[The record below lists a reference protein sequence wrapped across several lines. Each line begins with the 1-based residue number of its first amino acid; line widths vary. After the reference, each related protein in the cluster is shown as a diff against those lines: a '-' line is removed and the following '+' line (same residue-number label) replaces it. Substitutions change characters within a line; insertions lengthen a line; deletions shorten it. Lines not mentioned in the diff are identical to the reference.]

1 MAPVRSF
8 SSRFFALTRCFRQ
21 ATFFRLFIR
30 SEIVGEVHLGA
41 MSVETR
47 PTSQLQSIDPEVFDL
62 IARDRER
69 HSRTLNFIAS
79 ENYTSQAVLD
89 CLASHLNVKYAEGYP
104 RARYYQGVALV
115 DDIEQLAID
124 RAKQLFKAEHANVQ
138 PYSGSPANMAVYFSL
153 LKPGDTVLGM
163 ELSQGG
169 HLTHGSP
176 VSFSGQFYNFV
187 HYGVDPE
194 TEVIDY
200 DRVQELA
207 QEHRPKLIVAGASA
221 YSRIID
227 WQRFSDIARSVGA
240 RFMADIAHIAGLIAA
255 DVHPSPVPYADV
267 VTTTTHK
274 SLRGPRGALILCKQ
288 ELARQIDRTVFPG
301 MQGGPHLAAVAAKA
315 VCFHEAMQ
323 PEFREYQ
330 QQVVDNARALA
341 DGLVRGGLKLV
352 SGGTDNHL
360 LVIKLLDRD
369 YSGKA
374 LARALESAGIIT
386 SMSTVPGETRKP
398 AVTSGVRFGT
408 PAITTRGAN
417 EAHMQRVAQ
426 IVSSVAENPSD
437 EVALSRLRGEVE
449 AIARELAPV

>member
-1 MAPVRSF
+1 
-8 SSRFFALTRCFRQ
+8 
-21 ATFFRLFIR
+21 
-30 SEIVGEVHLGA
+30 
-41 MSVETR
+41 MSIATR
-47 PTSQLQSIDPEVFDL
+47 PAASLENTDPEVFSL
-62 IARDRER
+62 IERDRER
-69 HSRTLNFIAS
+69 HTRTLNFIAS
-79 ENYTSQAVLD
+79 ENYASPAVLE

-104 RARYYQGVALV
+104 RSRYYQGVGIV

-124 RAKQLFKAEHANVQ
+124 RAKQLFGAEHANVQ
-138 PYSGSPANMAVYFSL
+138 PYSGSPANMAVYFAL
-153 LKPGDTVLGM
+153 LKPGDTVMGM

-187 HYGVDPE
+187 HYGVDPVSE
-194 TEVIDY
+194 LLDY
-200 DRVQELA
+200 DRLEALA
-207 QEHRPKLIVAGASA
+207 KEHRPKLIVAGASA

-227 WQRFSDIARSVGA
+227 WKRIRDIASSVGA

-255 DVHPSPVPYADV
+255 NVHPSPVPFADV

-274 SLRGPRGALILCKQ
+274 SLRGPRGALILCTQ
-288 ELARQIDRTVFPG
+288 ELAKDIDRTVFPG
-301 MQGGPHLAAVAAKA
+301 IQGGPHLAAVAAKA

-323 PEFREYQ
+323 PEFRTYQ

-341 DGLVRGGLKLV
+341 DGLMRGGLKIV

-360 LVIKLLDRD
+360 LVVKLLDRD

-374 LARALESAGIIT
+374 LARALEGAGIIT
-386 SMSTVPGETRKP
+386 SMSTVPGETRRP

-417 EAHMQRVAQ
+417 ETHMQRVAQ
-426 IVSSVAENPSD
+426 VVSSVAENPAD
-437 EVALSRLRGEVE
+437 AAAIERLRADVE
-449 AIARELAPV
+449 ALARELAAV

>member
-1 MAPVRSF
+1 
-8 SSRFFALTRCFRQ
+8 
-21 ATFFRLFIR
+21 
-30 SEIVGEVHLGA
+30 
-41 MSVETR
+41 MSIATR
-47 PTSQLQSIDPEVFDL
+47 PAPSLEATDPEVSAL
-62 IARDRER
+62 IERDRER
-69 HSRTLNFIAS
+69 HTRTLNFIAS
-79 ENYTSQAVLD
+79 ENYASRAVLD

-104 RARYYQGVALV
+104 RSRYYQGVALV

-124 RAKQLFKAEHANVQ
+124 RAKQLFGAEHANVQ
-138 PYSGSPANMAVYFSL
+138 PYSGSPANMAVYFTL
-153 LKPGDTVLGM
+153 LEPGDTVMGM

-176 VSFSGQFYNFV
+176 VSFSGQFYQFV

-200 DRVQELA
+200 DHVAALA
-207 QEHRPKLIVAGASA
+207 REHTPKLIVAGASA

-227 WQRFSDIARSVGA
+227 WQRFAEIAAGVGA

-255 DVHPSPVPYADV
+255 GVHPSPVPYADV

-288 ELARQIDRTVFPG
+288 ELARDIDRVVFPG
-301 MQGGPHLAAVAAKA
+301 IQGGPHLSAIAAKA
-315 VCFHEAMQ
+315 VCFREAME
-323 PEFREYQ
+323 PDFRRYQ

-341 DGLVRGGLKLV
+341 EGLIKGGLKVV

-360 LVIKLLDRD
+360 LVVKLLDRD

-374 LARALESAGIIT
+374 LARALEAAGIIT
-386 SMSTVPGETRKP
+386 SMSTVPGETRRP

-408 PAITTRGAN
+408 PAVTTRGAT
-417 EAHMQRVAQ
+417 EVHMQRVAQ
-426 IVSSVAENPSD
+426 IVSTIAEKPSD
-437 EVALSRLRGEVE
+437 EAALERLRPEVE

>member
-1 MAPVRSF
+1 
-8 SSRFFALTRCFRQ
+8 
-21 ATFFRLFIR
+21 
-30 SEIVGEVHLGA
+30 
-41 MSVETR
+41 MSIATR
-47 PTSQLQSIDPEVFDL
+47 PAPSLESTDPEVYAL
-62 IARDRER
+62 LERDRER
-69 HSRTLNFIAS
+69 HTRTLNFIAS
-79 ENYTSQAVLD
+79 ENYASRAVLD

-124 RAKQLFKAEHANVQ
+124 RAKQLFGAEHANVQ
-138 PYSGSPANMAVYFSL
+138 PYSGSPANMAVYFAL
-153 LKPGDTVLGM
+153 LKPGDTVMGM

-176 VSFSGQFYNFV
+176 VSFSGQFYKFV

-194 TEVIDY
+194 SEVIDY
-200 DRVQELA
+200 DHVDALA
-207 QEHRPKLIVAGASA
+207 REHKPRLIVAGASA

-227 WQRFSDIARSVGA
+227 WVRLSEIARNVGA

-255 DVHPSPVPYADV
+255 GVHPSPVPYADV

-288 ELARQIDRTVFPG
+288 ELAKDIDRTVFPG
-301 MQGGPHLAAVAAKA
+301 IQGGPHLGAIAAKA
-315 VCFHEAMQ
+315 VCFREAME
-323 PEFREYQ
+323 PGFRAYQ

-341 DGLVRGGLKLV
+341 DGLMRAGMKVV

-360 LVIKLLDRD
+360 LVVKLLDRD

-386 SMSTVPGETRKP
+386 SMSTVPGETRRP

-408 PAITTRGAN
+408 PAVTTRGAT
-417 EAHMQRVAQ
+417 EAHMLRVGE
-426 IVSSVAENPSD
+426 IVSTIAEKPSD
-437 EVALSRLRGEVE
+437 EVAIQRLAPEVE
-449 AIARELAPV
+449 AIALELAPV